1 MNEPASRSQLQEAL
15 ANADQAADETRSL
28 EERAVRAEARA
39 TVAESE
45 RAAAVQEAVAAR
57 EGAATA
63 EAQLAELSSAAAAA
77 GKPDG
82 ARSGAGGAT
91 LHTSGG
97 GEPLA
102 AVCGVGLLAGGG
114 GFVFGGARAA
124 GGPAAAAALGSEVT
138 ALRTA
143 LRGQSEKA
151 EAELAREL
159 RAFEQ
164 KVGAAVA
171 AAEAL
176 AEVRMQAARDA
187 FGSLEADL
195 LERERGAIAAAAL
208 EVEARRAA
216 EQLREAAETQ
226 LTAARREAA
235 LAAAEAAKAAEALRT
250 ERSTRAKAQD
260 SITEMQ
266 RMTRDATRAAER
278 AVLAES
284 GLREEAAGLRRRL
297 AEAMAAL
304 AAAKRAQ
311 PPPS

>member
-1 MNEPASRSQLQEAL
+1 V
-15 ANADQAADETRSL
+15 DTDWETRQVNVNGDNVRSYL
-28 EERAVRAEARA
+28 LGVLRAVAAVSSGSKEDLSSLAVALSLLMQVPGLKA
-39 TVAESE
+39 TDVTSVVLLLNDIAAGTTSL
-45 RAAAVQEAVAAR
+45 AAVQDWHSTALVKSAGNVA
-57 EGAATA
+57 
-63 EAQLAELSSAAAAA
+63 
-77 GKPDG
+77 
-82 ARSGAGGAT
+82 
-91 LHTSGG
+91 
-97 GEPLA
+97 
-102 AVCGVGLLAGGG
+102 LLLNTH
-114 GFVFGGARAA
+114 
-124 GGPAAAAALGSEVT
+124 AAALVSEFT
-138 ALRTA
+138 ALRTS
-143 LRGQSEKA
+143 LRRQSEKA

-195 LERERGAIAAAAL
+195 LERARGASAAAAL

-226 LTAARREAA
+226 LAAARREAA

-250 ERSTRAKAQD
+250 ERSTRAKAQE

-311 PPPS
+311 PPP

>member
-1 MNEPASRSQLQEAL
+1 M
-15 ANADQAADETRSL
+15 
-28 EERAVRAEARA
+28 
-39 TVAESE
+39 
-45 RAAAVQEAVAAR
+45 
-57 EGAATA
+57 
-63 EAQLAELSSAAAAA
+63 
-77 GKPDG
+77 
-82 ARSGAGGAT
+82 GGV
-91 LHTSGG
+91 
-97 GEPLA
+97 PLA
-102 AVCGVGLLAGGG
+102 AVGGVGLLAGGG

-124 GGPAAAAALGSEVT
+124 GGPAAASALASEVT

-159 RAFEQ
+159 GAFEQ

-176 AEVRMQAARDA
+176 AEVRMRAARDA
-187 FGSLEADL
+187 FGSLEVDL

-208 EVEARRAA
+208 EVEARRSA

-250 ERSTRAKAQD
+250 ERSTRAKAQA
-260 SITEMQ
+260 SIAEMQ

>member
-1 MNEPASRSQLQEAL
+1 MASLCAASWGERVRWTCCISGLVWAPERLLNTVPTRRRRLPERS
-15 ANADQAADETRSL
+15 
-28 EERAVRAEARA
+28 RA
-39 TVAESE
+39 TTV
-45 RAAAVQEAVAAR
+45 
-57 EGAATA
+57 
-63 EAQLAELSSAAAAA
+63 LS
-77 GKPDG
+77 
-82 ARSGAGGAT
+82 
-91 LHTSGG
+91 
-97 GEPLA
+97 
-102 AVCGVGLLAGGG
+102 
-114 GFVFGGARAA
+114 
-124 GGPAAAAALGSEVT
+124 
-138 ALRTA
+138 
-143 LRGQSEKA
+143 
-151 EAELAREL
+151 
-159 RAFEQ
+159 

-176 AEVRMQAARDA
+176 AEVRMRAARDA
-187 FGSLEADL
+187 FGSLEVDL

-208 EVEARRAA
+208 EVEARRSA

-250 ERSTRAKAQD
+250 ERSTRAKAQA
-260 SITEMQ
+260 SIAEMQ